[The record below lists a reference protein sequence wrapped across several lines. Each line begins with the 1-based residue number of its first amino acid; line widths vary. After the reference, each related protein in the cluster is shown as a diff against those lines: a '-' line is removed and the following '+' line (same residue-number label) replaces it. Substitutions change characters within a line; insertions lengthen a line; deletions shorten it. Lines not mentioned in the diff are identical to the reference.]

1 LAYKVFNEDLRG
13 RLRFVAHFF
22 DWHSFGDRLT
32 GNEKFWNMKNIQEL
46 IGKKIC
52 DDGEFTDE
60 HFCASRSELN
70 RLMEKVYYPVI
81 TCKEHQGKHTKEDWA
96 ISNECEKFHDQILIQ
111 IVTISQVLQQLGCE
125 ERRGAKKTYSQAVSE
140 PQKMV
145 LCGLLERLLNQLPAY
160 EVDDATQRSEDF
172 TLKVSTLYLE
182 LQKRT
187 GIKPIFK
194 QVLGIDH
201 SKTYEDIDVI
211 VERVANYIME
221 YNAYCEI

>member
-1 LAYKVFNEDLRG
+1 
-13 RLRFVAHFF
+13 
-22 DWHSFGDRLT
+22 
-32 GNEKFWNMKNIQEL
+32 
-46 IGKKIC
+46 
-52 DDGEFTDE
+52 
-60 HFCASRSELN
+60 
-70 RLMEKVYYPVI
+70 
-81 TCKEHQGKHTKEDWA
+81 
-96 ISNECEKFHDQILIQ
+96 
-111 IVTISQVLQQLGCE
+111 
-125 ERRGAKKTYSQAVSE
+125 
-140 PQKMV
+140 MV

-201 SKTYEDIDVI
+201 TLTYEAIDVI